1 MRVKCGALTAPW
13 LYEGEIA
20 VYQLSD
26 VSIKNKCD
34 KSMSD
39 LLKKSKESKEILKI
53 IFLPEQSPASTR
65 PDLR

>member
-1 MRVKCGALTAPW
+1 MPSGTLA
-13 LYEGEIA
+13 YEGEIV
-20 VYQLSD
+20 VYQLSA

-34 KSMSD
+34 KSMSE

-53 IFLPEQSPASTR
+53 ISLPVRFPASIR